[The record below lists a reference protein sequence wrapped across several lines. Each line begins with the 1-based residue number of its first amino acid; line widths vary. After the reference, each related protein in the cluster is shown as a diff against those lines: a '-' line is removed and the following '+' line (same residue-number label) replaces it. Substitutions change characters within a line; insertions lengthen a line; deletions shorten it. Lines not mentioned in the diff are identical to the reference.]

1 MSAARV
7 QRTGAGWSRQ
17 GGEAGGT
24 GVGGCWR
31 LVSRLLQARHDG
43 SLGDAGETEADK
55 FNNYLGKKSEM
66 GYSVV
71 LVIGGIREMERSRIK
86 LLF

>member
-1 MSAARV
+1 MVETR
-7 QRTGAGWSRQ
+7 W
-17 GGEAGGT
+17 GGGRNRS
-24 GVGGCWR
+24 GCWR